1 MFLYL
6 LVLYISVCDAEVVLL
21 QQIEVLTYFVK
32 EHLTLGSLLCGKK
45 YTFKKKDTM
54 EIIHIS
60 NKKKKY
66 YKREHHFQRIIP
78 PKKPDKGVIMYE
90 KRVLFCSGVPIF
102 QMLLLFLLII
112 CQDHRD
118 CSILNNLN

>member
-60 NKKKKY
+60 NKKKN
-66 YKREHHFQRIIP
+66 IIKESIIFKGLFP
-78 PKKPDKGVIMYE
+78 PKNLI
-90 KRVLFCSGVPIF
+90 RVLSCMRKGFYFVVVFQYFKCFCCF
-102 QMLLLFLLII
+102 
-112 CQDHRD
+112 C
-118 CSILNNLN
+118 